1 MAPPFLPLGKVQMFS
16 VETPH
21 VIATGDIVNPRGP
34 LRLGGYTDVSGAS
47 SYLLIE
53 GKTDGVHLNEPNTNK
68 VIFDTPLATTQPF
81 QAVSVVST
89 GNGSFGGDLTIAGTT
104 AMRAIAV
111 AGDATFASS
120 VDVTGPVTAQA
131 VTVSGATELQ
141 GNAVVGG
148 QLSVAGAVTFQQTLN
163 CGPLTAAS
171 ATVTDDLKVGAGLS
185 SQTLTVAQAGSFGS
199 LSVTGNSALNTLS
212 TLGTA
217 TFGAGVSVASAL
229 TVGSG
234 LTVAGPDGITVTAGN
249 LAIAGASFTA
259 GPDTVS
265 VAVGGT
271 TALTID
277 SERNLVVPV
286 GGVFTKSVT
295 GLGGQPL
302 TLKGTDASGTVHIAG
317 NLVIDGDW
325 DTAQKVEMQVED
337 TIITLAHSQTSP
349 QPDSVADGAGIEIE
363 GNSGYAKSITWKNNL
378 GLGYKGSSG
387 AVSTED
393 GLSYFQVQ
401 GGNLVLTRTIPA
413 ANHNTRNSVSGQWTP
428 DSQQTVVSYAFRIDD
443 RENLQIAKTQGTD
456 YSSPATNG
464 NYNAVGG
471 TAVVCGSYEVSSS

>member
-1 MAPPFLPLGKVQMFS
+1 MAAPFLPLGKVQMFS

-21 VIATGDIVNPRGP
+21 IIAFGDIVNPRGP
-34 LRLGGYTDVSGAS
+34 LRLGGYSDKSGAL

-53 GKTDGVHLNEPNTNK
+53 GKADGVHLSEPHTDR
-68 VIFDTPLATTQPF
+68 VIFDTPLSTTKPF
-81 QAVSVVST
+81 QAVSIVST
-89 GNGSFGGDLTIAGTT
+89 GNGSFGGNLTIAGAT
-104 AMRAIAV
+104 AMQTVAV
-111 AGDATFASS
+111 VGEATFASS
-120 VDVTGPVTAQA
+120 VAVSGPVTAQA
-131 VTVSGATELQ
+131 VTVSGPSEFKGDTI
-141 GNAVVGG
+141 VGG
-148 QLSVAGAVTFQQTLN
+148 QLSVAGAVTFDQTLN

-171 ATVTDDLKVGAGLS
+171 ATVSNNLFVGGALFS
-185 SQTLTVAQAGSFGS
+185 DTLTVTQSGTLGS
-199 LSVTGNSALNTLS
+199 LSVVGNSSLNTLS

-217 TFGAGVSVASAL
+217 TFGGGASVASAL

-234 LTVAGPDGITVTAGN
+234 LTVDGADGIKVTSGN
-249 LAIAGASFTA
+249 LAIAGASITA
-259 GPDTVS
+259 GTNTMS
-265 VAVGGT
+265 VAVEGT

-277 SERNLVVPV
+277 SGRNLVVPV

-302 TLKGTDASGTVHIAG
+302 TLKGADASGTVHIAG
-317 NLVIDGDW
+317 NLVIDGAW
-325 DTAQKVEMQVED
+325 DTANKVKMQVED

-363 GNSGYAKSITWKNNL
+363 GNSGFAKSITWKNNL
-378 GLGYKGSSG
+378 GLAYNGSSG
-387 AVSTED
+387 AVPTED

-413 ANHNTRNSVSGQWTP
+413 ANHAIRNSVSGQWTP
-428 DSQQTVVSYAFRIDD
+428 DSKQTVVSYAFRIDD

-456 YSSPATNG
+456 YSSPAANG
-464 NYNAVGG
+464 NYDAIGG

>member
-1 MAPPFLPLGKVQMFS
+1 MAAPFLPLGKVQMFS

-21 VIATGDIVNPRGP
+21 VIAFGDITNPRGP
-34 LRLGGYTDVSGAS
+34 LRLGGYADISGAS

-53 GKTDGVHLNEPNTNK
+53 GKADGVHLNEPTNDR

-81 QAVSVVST
+81 QAVSITST
-89 GNGSFGGDLTIAGTT
+89 GNGAFGGDLTIAGAT
-104 AMRAIAV
+104 AMQAIAV

-120 VDVTGPVTAQA
+120 VAVTGPVTAQA
-131 VTVSGATELQ
+131 VTVSGPSELK
-141 GNAVVGG
+141 GDTIVGG
-148 QLSVAGAVTFQQTLN
+148 QLSVAGAVTFQNTLN

-171 ATVTDDLKVGAGLS
+171 ATVTNNLNVGAGIS
-185 SQTLTVAQAGSFGS
+185 SQTLTVAQAGSLGS
-199 LSVTGNSALNTLS
+199 LSVTGNSDLNTLS

-217 TFGAGVSVASAL
+217 TFGAGVAVTSAL

-234 LTVAGPDGITVTAGN
+234 LTVAGSDGIEVTSGN
-249 LAIAGASFTA
+249 LAIAGASFAA
-259 GPDTVS
+259 GTNTMS

-271 TALTID
+271 TAFTID
-277 SERNLVVPV
+277 SGRNLVVPV
-286 GGVFTKSVT
+286 GGVFTNSVT
-295 GLGGQPL
+295 GLDGQPL
-302 TLKGTDASGTVHIAG
+302 TLKGADASGTVHVAG

-325 DTAQKVEMQVED
+325 DTANKVKMQVED

-363 GNSGYAKSITWKNNL
+363 GNSGYTKSITWRNNL
-378 GLGYKGSSG
+378 GLGYNGSSG
-387 AVSTED
+387 AVPTED

-413 ANHNTRNSVSGQWTP
+413 ANHAIRNSVSGQWTP
-428 DSQQTVVSYAFRIDD
+428 DSKQTVVSYAFRIDD

-456 YSSPATNG
+456 YSSPAANG
-464 NYNAVGG
+464 NYNAIGG